1 MMEVLELLRTKKI
14 TLDDARRV
22 TELVNVYLI
31 RRYLTNLD
39 TSDITRFF
47 PTYLRLVREQAA
59 RQGYGR
65 FYELC
70 RDTLIRSTRQKSS
83 FVPDDTDVRNYLRT
97 ANAYNL
103 KNMRFILEKV
113 EMRESNVPFV
123 PLTMSIE
130 HIMPQ
135 TRGKDW
141 VEARGATNEQYVSY
155 VNRLGNLTL
164 ASKTDNSVMGNQSF
178 ATKKEILR
186 KSSHIKMNEAVLAL
200 QRWDFAAIDRRT
212 EQLID
217 EILRAFP
224 ITVDNYVE
232 QPDEFDNYV
241 DRLEREEAKREAEE
255 ENARQPRRQNSRG
268 RQGRRSGKQTAKVE
282 KPVVKPEKPVAKPE
296 KAAGGK
302 PAEKAQK
309 APKTARVRRGGNR
322 PQRQKP
328 MVEEIKRP
336 ENRTR
341 WNVKN

>member
-1 MMEVLELLRTKKI
+1 
-14 TLDDARRV
+14 
-22 TELVNVYLI
+22 
-31 RRYLTNLD
+31 
-39 TSDITRFF
+39 
-47 PTYLRLVREQAA
+47 
-59 RQGYGR
+59 
-65 FYELC
+65 
-70 RDTLIRSTRQKSS
+70 
-83 FVPDDTDVRNYLRT
+83 
-97 ANAYNL
+97 
-103 KNMRFILEKV
+103 
-113 EMRESNVPFV
+113 
-123 PLTMSIE
+123 
-130 HIMPQ
+130 
-135 TRGKDW
+135 
-141 VEARGATNEQYVSY
+141 
-155 VNRLGNLTL
+155 
-164 ASKTDNSVMGNQSF
+164 MGNQSF

-241 DRLEREEAKREAEE
+241 DRLEQEEAKREAEE
-255 ENARQPRRQNSRG
+255 ENAPKPRRQSSRG
-268 RQGRRSGKQTAKVE
+268 RQGRRGGKQAAKVE
-282 KPVVKPEKPVAKPE
+282 KPVAKPEKPVAKPE

-302 PAEKAQK
+302 PAEKAQEKAQK

-341 WNVKN
+341 WSVKN